1 MAFRLTKGQ
10 LRQKQTLLT
19 TLREAEQAFEGAV
32 MAYNGAVE
40 QAREWAQK
48 TADGIRSE
56 YDSKSE
62 RWQDSQTGQAVSVW
76 LDEWD
81 NLDAD
86 LVEVLTQ
93 RLGRLRPLRIS
104 QGVNDA
110 ASPVRSTERI
120 VADIR

>member
-1 MAFRLTKGQ
+1 MEGSDMAFRLTKGQ

-32 MAYNGAVE
+32 TAYNGAVE
-40 QAREWAQK
+40 QAREWLQK

-62 RWQDSQTGQAVSVW
+62 RWQDNRTGQAVSVW

-81 NLDAD
+81 NIDAD
-86 LVEVLTQ
+86 LVELPESV
-93 RLGRLRPLRIS
+93 
-104 QGVNDA
+104 
-110 ASPVRSTERI
+110 ASAIEDLP
-120 VADIR
+120 DQ

>member
-86 LVEVLTQ
+86 LVELPDSVARAIETLAHH
-93 RLGRLRPLRIS
+93 P
-104 QGVNDA
+104 GVNDA
-110 ASPVRSTERI
+110 NHP
-120 VADIR
+120 

>member
-1 MAFRLTKGQ
+1 MEGSNMAFRLTKGQ

-86 LVEVLTQ
+86 LVEL
-93 RLGRLRPLRIS
+93 PDS
-104 QGVNDA
+104 
-110 ASPVRSTERI
+110 
-120 VADIR
+120 VAGALETLAHQPGGE